1 MGPSFASSGLLDVA
15 RRTYSETIEDI
26 QQLIKELGE
35 IHCLPLRAHYTVG
48 RGWHVVISAEK
59 KASKSKKA
67 GKLDDVVLP
76 TEFVQVTNTKHAIS
90 CSTVEL
96 VSGRSLIPLMRW
108 LALPVRD
115 SLRFRTLLQMRR
127 IPGNQ
132 AGSSP
137 GV

>member
-1 MGPSFASSGLLDVA
+1 MLIIGPFGDCNPTVAPSFVSLGLLDVA

-35 IHCLPLRAHYTVG
+35 IHSLPLRAHYTVS

-67 GKLDDVVLP
+67 GKLDDIVLP
-76 TEFVQVTNTKHAIS
+76 AEFVQVTNTKHAIS

-96 VSGRSLIPLMRW
+96 VSGT
-108 LALPVRD
+108 A
-115 SLRFRTLLQMRR
+115 
-127 IPGNQ
+127 
-132 AGSSP
+132 
-137 GV
+137 